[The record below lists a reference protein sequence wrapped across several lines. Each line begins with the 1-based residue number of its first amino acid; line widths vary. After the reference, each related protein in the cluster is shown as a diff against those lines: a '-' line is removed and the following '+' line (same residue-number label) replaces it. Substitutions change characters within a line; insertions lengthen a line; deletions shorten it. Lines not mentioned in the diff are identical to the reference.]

1 MPLTV
6 QSEVIAQVAG
16 AFDCSS
22 GKYLSATPRPAEPES
37 VKKVLSAELTAAHF
51 VVPAPV
57 WSFIDFE
64 LSIRK

>member
-1 MPLTV
+1 M
-6 QSEVIAQVAG
+6 QSGPRARRGGLRLLVREV
-16 AFDCSS
+16 
-22 GKYLSATPRPAEPES
+22 LEATPRPAEPES

-57 WSFIDFE
+57 WSLIDFE

>member
-1 MPLTV
+1 M
-6 QSEVIAQVAG
+6 
-16 AFDCSS
+16 
-22 GKYLSATPRPAEPES
+22 
-37 VKKVLSAELTAAHF
+37 KKVLSAELTAVHF

>member
-1 MPLTV
+1 MP
-6 QSEVIAQVAG
+6 QSVVAVVVSQLPV
-16 AFDCSS
+16 APLCSS

-37 VKKVLSAELTAAHF
+37 VKKVLSAALTAAHL